1 MPTLEERVAYL
12 EGKVGDIARL
22 DADVRDV
29 RDAIA
34 HLDQKFDARIDALDK
49 KFDTRI
55 NALDQK
61 FDSRFGI
68 VDSRFNALDQKID
81 RLYLFVLGTLAA
93 SIGSLIGVILTLMR
107 LPR

>member
-1 MPTLEERVAYL
+1 MATLEERVAYL
-12 EGKVGDIARL
+12 EGKVGDVARL
-22 DADVRDV
+22 DADVRDL

-34 HLDQKFDARIDALDK
+34 HLDQKVDRFRDELSGRIDALDR

-55 NALDQK
+55 NALDK
-61 FDSRFGI
+61 K
-68 VDSRFNALDQKID
+68 VD

-93 SIGSLIGVILTLMR
+93 SIGTLIGVITLLVR

>member
-1 MPTLEERVAYL
+1 MATLEERVAYL
-12 EGKVGDIARL
+12 EGKSGDIARL
-22 DADVRDV
+22 DADVRDL
-29 RDAIA
+29 REDARP
-34 HLDQKFDARIDALDK
+34 LPGRIDALDQK
-49 KFDTRI
+49 IDNLDQRLGTRI

-61 FDSRFGI
+61 
-68 VDSRFNALDQKID
+68 VD